1 MPLDQEQIN
10 EKEMSFLEHLEELR
24 WHVIRS
30 LAAVLILTIGAFI
43 VAPWIFEHIIFA
55 PARVTFPTFVWLCNL
70 GQALGSGD
78 ALCIDDIPF
87 KVQSRYMTG
96 QFSMHIVSS
105 FVIGIIV
112 SFPYITWE
120 LWRFIKPGLYP
131 REKQS
136 SRGAVAAISF
146 LFLLGVAFGYFI
158 MSPVMISFLAN
169 YQISDMIV
177 NEFDITSYVGTIVGV
192 VFGSG
197 VLFQLPVVMFFLTK
211 VGIVTPGFL
220 RQYRKHAIVIILIIG
235 AIVTPTADP
244 LSQSLISVPLYL
256 LYEISILISA
266 SVLRRKEREDA
277 EEERREREEEEKRR
291 AEEQNAEEQNT
302 EERDES

>member
-1 MPLDQEQIN
+1 MPLDQEPIQ

-30 LAAVLILTIGAFI
+30 LAAVLIFTIAAFI
-43 VAPWIFEHIIFA
+43 LAPWIFQNIIFA
-55 PARVTFPTFVWLCNL
+55 PATVDFPTFRWLCNI
-70 GQALGSGD
+70 GHFFGSGD
-78 ALCIDDIPF
+78 ALCVKEIPF
-87 KVQSRYMTG
+87 KLQSRFMTG

-105 FVIGIIV
+105 FVMGIIV
-112 SFPYITWE
+112 AFPYVTWE

-131 REKQS
+131 REKSS
-136 SRGAVAAISF
+136 SRGAVASISF
-146 LFLLGVAFGYFI
+146 LFLTGVLFGYYI

-197 VLFQLPVVMFFLTK
+197 VLFQLPVVIFFLTK
-211 VGIVTPGFL
+211 VGIVTPAYL
-220 RQYRKHAIVIILIIG
+220 RTYRKHAIVIILIIG

-266 SVLRRKEREDA
+266 GVMRQKQKEEA
-277 EEERREREEEEKRR
+277 EELKREKEE
-291 AEEQNAEEQNT
+291 AEELNKKDHDA
-302 EERDES
+302 

>member
-1 MPLDQEQIN
+1 MPLDQEPIQ

-24 WHVIRS
+24 WHVVRS
-30 LAAVLILTIGAFI
+30 LAAVLVFTIAAFI
-43 VAPWIFEHIIFA
+43 EAPWIFQNIIFA
-55 PARVTFPTFVWLCNL
+55 PARVDFPTFTWLCNI
-70 GQALGSGD
+70 GHFFGSGD
-78 ALCIDDIPF
+78 SLCVKEIPF
-87 KVQSRYMTG
+87 KVQSRFMTG

-112 SFPYITWE
+112 AFPYVCWE
-120 LWRFIKPGLYP
+120 LWRFIKPGLYA
-131 REKQS
+131 REKNS

-146 LFLLGVAFGYFI
+146 LFLTGVLFGYYI

-197 VLFQLPVVMFFLTK
+197 VLFQLPVVIFFLTK
-211 VGIVTPGFL
+211 VGIVTPTYL
-220 RQYRKHAIVIILIIG
+220 RTYRKHAIVIILIIG

-266 SVLRRKEREDA
+266 GVMRKKEREEA
-277 EEERREREEEEKRR
+277 EDLLK
-291 AEEQNAEEQNT
+291 EQKGQ
-302 EERDES
+302 

>member
-1 MPLDQEQIN
+1 MALDQEPSQ
-10 EKEMSFLEHLEELR
+10 EREMSFLEHLEELR

-30 LAAVLILTIGAFI
+30 MAAILVLTIGAFI
-43 VAPWIFEHIIFA
+43 VAPWIFQHIIFA
-55 PARVTFPTFVWLCNL
+55 PARVDFPTFVWLCNL
-70 GQALGSGD
+70 GHLFGSGD
-78 ALCIDDIPF
+78 ALCVQEIPL
-87 KVQSRYMTG
+87 KIQSRYMTG

-105 FVIGIIV
+105 FVIGLIV
-112 SFPYITWE
+112 AFPYVTWE

-131 REKQS
+131 REKKS

-146 LFLLGVAFGYFI
+146 LFLLGVAFGYYI

-197 VLFQLPVVMFFLTK
+197 VLFQLPIVIFFLTK
-211 VGIVTPGFL
+211 AGIVTPSYL
-220 RQYRKHAIVIILIIG
+220 RRYRKHAIVIILIIG

-244 LSQSLISVPLYL
+244 LSQSLISIPLYL

-266 SVLRRKEREDA
+266 GVVRQKEREDA
-277 EEERREREEEEKRR
+277 EDALK
-291 AEEQNAEEQNT
+291 EQEDALTKQ
-302 EERDES
+302 DEP